1 MLVLR
6 SRKPWHESSSQPKL
20 PSCIGFQSMFPRPCR
35 LQRFIIEKDLMRL
48 MTEFPEIARIRHST
62 SKETLR
68 SNLHLLLIGFMLQT
82 RILRIQPRQERGI
95 ISVNDEKAHTY

>member
-20 PSCIGFQSMFPRPCR
+20 PSCMDLQPMFPCPRR
-35 LQRFIIEKDLMRL
+35 LQGFIIEKDVMRL
-48 MTEFPEIARIRHST
+48 MTKFPEIAGIRHST
-62 SKETLR
+62 SEETLR

-82 RILRIQPRQERGI
+82 WILSIQPMQERGI
-95 ISVNDEKAHTY
+95 ISIND